1 VGKQTDGV
9 NYDHEEG
16 MAFRSSLATDV
27 RSMLADFSQARRDQ
41 AEKARSERKAF
52 LHAIKNKV
60 SDLNAETRRITSGS
74 SVHAAAIELRFPEPA
89 VLNASPVPESPAE
102 NLYPVEVEEPVSQT
116 QTPSPSMDA
125 SFQAPQVEEALPE
138 PIVAEIAV
146 VDVAE
151 IAEIA
156 EIAEAP
162 APVIET
168 IVARVAEVVTPVL
181 QTKPEETGES
191 DWLRETILGPKPR
204 KNASKQKRPKK

>member
-1 VGKQTDGV
+1 MGKQADGV

-102 NLYPVEVEEPVSQT
+102 ILHPVTVDEPVV
-116 QTPSPSMDA
+116 QTPSPELDA
-125 SFQAPQVEEALPE
+125 SFQAPQMESPIPE
-138 PIVAEIAV
+138 PIVAEIVAV
-146 VDVAE
+146 EV
-151 IAEIA
+151 A

-162 APVIET
+162 APVIEA
-168 IVARVAEVVTPVL
+168 IVARVAEAVAPVL

>member
-1 VGKQTDGV
+1 MGKQADGV

-27 RSMLADFSQARRDQ
+27 RSMLADFSQTRRDQ

-60 SDLNAETRRITSGS
+60 MDLNAETRRITSGS
-74 SVHAAAIELRFPEPA
+74 TVHAAATELRFAQPE

-156 EIAEAP
+156 EAP